1 MKAGRVAAA
10 EATLDRLSTR
20 FKHHTR
26 VRIVAGAA
34 APPPPAFAFGDIV
47 SLLFWFL
54 LLWLVLQPWLSYT
67 RLQQAR
73 LNIIKKMEAKY
84 GWRVITMIHRQE
96 RIGFLGIPIYRFIDI
111 EDSEAV
117 LRAIRTTPPDKPIAL
132 ILHTPGGLVL
142 AASQIARALKAH
154 PAKKIVIVPHYAM
167 SGGTLIALAADEII
181 MDPHAVLGPLD
192 PQLAIEPGFTVP
204 APSIL
209 RVVREKGAKNVDDKT
224 LIAADIAEKAMREM
238 QEIIVELL
246 RDKMGLEKAR
256 ELARILTEGRWTHDY
271 PITVEKARELGLPVK
286 TDVPP
291 EVYELMELYP
301 QAPFNRPGVE
311 YIPYNPVHQ
320 PQRHAG
326 HQGR

>member
-1 MKAGRVAAA
+1 M
-10 EATLDRLSTR
+10 
-20 FKHHTR
+20 
-26 VRIVAGAA
+26 AA
-34 APPPPAFAFGDIV
+34 APPGPTLGDFV
-47 SLLFWFL
+47 SLLFWLL
-54 LLWLVLQPWLSYT
+54 LLWVLIQPWLSYT

-73 LNIIKKMEAKY
+73 LNVIKKMEAKY

-167 SGGTLIALAADEII
+167 SGGTLIALAADEIL

-209 RVVREKGAKNVDDKT
+209 RVVREKGAKNADDKT

-238 QEIIVELL
+238 QEFIVELL

-256 ELARILTEGRWTHDY
+256 EIARILTEGRWTHDY

-286 TDVPP
+286 TEVPP

-311 YIPYNPVHQ
+311 YIPYHPVHQ
-320 PQRHAG
+320 PPARHAAG
-326 HQGR
+326 QGR